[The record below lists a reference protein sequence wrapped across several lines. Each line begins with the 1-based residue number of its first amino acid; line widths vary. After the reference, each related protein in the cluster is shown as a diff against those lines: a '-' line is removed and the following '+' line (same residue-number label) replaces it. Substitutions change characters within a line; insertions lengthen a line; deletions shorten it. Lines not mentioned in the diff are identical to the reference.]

1 MCPRKPL
8 KPCKYLGCPKL
19 TEEKYCDKHKEFS
32 VKERTTAIERGYD
45 SKWRTARNRFL
56 KVNPLCVRCKE
67 EGRLVKATVVDHI
80 KPHRGDKK
88 LFWNESNW
96 QALCKRCHDKKTM
109 TEDRY
114 KEYKY

>member
-1 MCPRKPL
+1 MCPMKPM
-8 KPCKYLGCPKL
+8 KPCKYLGCPNL
-19 TEEKYCDKHKEFS
+19 TEDKYCNEHKEFN
-32 VKERTTAIERGYD
+32 VKERETATERGYD
-45 SKWRTARNRFL
+45 SKWRTARSRFL
-56 KVNPLCVRCKE
+56 KVNPLCVRCKD

-80 KPHRGDKK
+80 KPHREDKK
-88 LFWNESNW
+88 LFWDESNW